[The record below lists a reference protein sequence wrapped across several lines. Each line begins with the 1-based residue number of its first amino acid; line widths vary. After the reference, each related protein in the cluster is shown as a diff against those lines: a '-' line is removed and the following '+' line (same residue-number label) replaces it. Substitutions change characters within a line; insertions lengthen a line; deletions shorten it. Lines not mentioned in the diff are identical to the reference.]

1 VKDQYAGDIGDYT
14 KLGLLRAI
22 QRTGLKIGV
31 NWYLTPNDVD
41 NNDVKECGNDCMNCG
56 SYTKAAGKND
66 GKFTDYLKK
75 TCDTPDAELYCILKK
90 LICHNKRSVAEL
102 EKSGV
107 LPGAVYYNERL
118 DFSGAEFS
126 ATDARKCYREK
137 WHNTAMKALKPCKP
151 CDVVF
156 LDPDNGL
163 EVNSIKPCALKGNK
177 YVTYKE
183 AADYYKSGASV
194 IIYNHKDFT
203 PECVFLKRR
212 RDEFHLIEETK
223 NAELLCL
230 KAPRF
235 SVRYYF
241 ILAQET
247 HEQRLNEAICAM
259 LKTGWR
265 DYMSRVEVPGSVHG
279 VK

>member
-1 VKDQYAGDIGDYT
+1 MKDQYAGDIGDYT

-22 QRTGLKIGV
+22 QRTGLSVGV

-41 NNDVKECGNDCMNCG
+41 NNDVRECKNDCMNCE
-56 SYTKAAGKND
+56 SYTKTTGKND
-66 GKFTDYLKK
+66 GKFTEYLRKP
-75 TCDTPDAELYCILKK
+75 CDTPDPGLYCILKK

-102 EKSGV
+102 EKACV
-107 LPGAVYYNERL
+107 LLPGAVYYNERL
-118 DFSGAEFS
+118 DFSGVPDKKAH
-126 ATDARKCYREK
+126 REN
-137 WHNTAMKALKPCKP
+137 WHNAAMGALKP

-163 EVNSIKPCALKGNK
+163 EVDSIKPFALKGNK

-183 AADYYKSGASV
+183 AADYYQSGASV

-203 PECVFLKRR
+203 PERDFLLKKRDKFR
-212 RDEFHLIEETK
+212 STEGTE

-241 ILAQET
+241 ILVQEK
-247 HEQRLNEAICAM
+247 HKQQLNEAINTM
-259 LKTGWR
+259 LDTGWR
-265 DYMSRVEVPGSVHG
+265 DYMSLVEVPGSEHG
-279 VK
+279 AK